1 MFPLDLLGVSCGRD
15 IDEAL
20 GIFPFTRDVSLG
32 LLAVEEEEAGADIL
46 GILETVDPAA
56 HYYYY
61 YYYYHH
67 CYYQTCRGGRA
78 QLVGRTGAAEASWGG
93 RPTQGSVYRALFVNP
108 AEEKIQIFVWAGCV
122 CFLTIMLRIMT

>member
-46 GILETVDPAA
+46 GILETVEPAGGGGA
-56 HYYYY
+56 HYY
-61 YYYYHH
+61 
-67 CYYQTCRGGRA
+67 
-78 QLVGRTGAAEASWGG
+78 
-93 RPTQGSVYRALFVNP
+93 
-108 AEEKIQIFVWAGCV
+108 
-122 CFLTIMLRIMT
+122 